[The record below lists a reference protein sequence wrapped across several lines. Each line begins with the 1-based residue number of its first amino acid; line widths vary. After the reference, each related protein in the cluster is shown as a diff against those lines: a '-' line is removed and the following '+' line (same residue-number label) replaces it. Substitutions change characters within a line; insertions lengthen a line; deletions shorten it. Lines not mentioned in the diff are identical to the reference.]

1 MLTGQN
7 VCEVLPMKSKYASKT
22 DLYQKEE
29 LLLTR
34 ECRLFLVEGRV
45 QGVWFRE
52 STRRQAQ
59 PLGIT
64 GYAKNMADGSVQVLA
79 CGEPGALDRLAK
91 WLAQGPPLAQV
102 DRLEWIVS
110 TSKCPD
116 AFVCC

>member
-1 MLTGQN
+1 
-7 VCEVLPMKSKYASKT
+7 MKREKGAKT
-22 DLYQKEE
+22 VVYQEE
-29 LLLTR
+29 EQSPPR
-34 ECRLFLVEGRV
+34 ECRLFLIEGRV

-79 CGEPGALDRLAK
+79 CGEPGALDRLAE
-91 WLAQGPPLAQV
+91 WLKEGPPLAQV

-110 TSKCPD
+110 SSECPD
-116 AFVCC
+116 SFVSC